1 MSKVSSE
8 KIDEYRKGFNDA
20 SGKQRVFAFF
30 EKTLLDG
37 IELCAEE
44 IGGSAEGCYYFQVY
58 SNSKSKG
65 ALFEEL
71 IGKIE
76 KGLATQS
83 LEPLNA
89 ASRYAGGMP
98 GYHIREGCN
107 HYSARIL
114 NSGVVIDGVFMSYS
128 EFGRMMSS
136 YEGFVMR
143 VEIVDLNDA

>member
-1 MSKVSSE
+1 MSKTTSE
-8 KIDEYRKGFNDA
+8 KRDEYRQEFNDA

-30 EKTLLDG
+30 EKVLLDG
-37 IELCAEE
+37 VELCAEE
-44 IGGSAEGCYYFQVY
+44 IDGSAEGCYYFQAY
-58 SNSKSKG
+58 SNSKSKD

-76 KGLATQS
+76 KGLSMQS
-83 LEPLNA
+83 LETLNA
-89 ASRYAGGMP
+89 ASRYAGDMP
-98 GYHIREGCN
+98 RYHIKEGCT

-114 NSGVVIDGVFMSYS
+114 NDGVVIDGVFMSYF

-136 YEGFVMR
+136 HEGFVMQ